1 MHTMDSLCSLR
12 RIHCNFISITNCLF
26 SIMYNKL
33 LLYSRFMLVAPSP
46 SNMPAWYS
54 LQLDPWSSALSTAT
68 ELSNDSVAQ
77 LIRAWQAICQVVGLS
92 PLPESLSFF
101 PLFLSFI
108 SHLSL
113 IMALTR
119 FRSDCQL
126 WSMLITEPHASCLS
140 HHPHQ
145 TCKLGIRFGWFPGS
159 SAFTQTRPLSCR
171 MTQ

>member
-1 MHTMDSLCSLR
+1 MHTMDSLCSKKDS
-12 RIHCNFISITNCLF
+12 CNFILLSF
-26 SIMYNKL
+26 GIMYNKV
-33 LLYSRFMLVAPSP
+33 LLYSWFTLVAPSP
-46 SNMPAWYS
+46 SNTPAWYP
-54 LQLDPWSSALSTAT
+54 LRLDPWPLSALSTAS

-77 LIRAWQAICQVVGLS
+77 LVRAWQAICQVVGLS

-101 PLFLSFI
+101 PLSFI

-126 WSMLITEPHASCLS
+126 WSMLITEPRASCLS
-140 HHPHQ
+140 HPPHQ

-159 SAFTQTRPLSCR
+159 SAFTGTRPLSCR